1 MTFSSRGTST
11 ASPAELVLTESAGHV
26 IAALVF
32 LDSRTAHWAKR
43 DIAFVLFCPT
53 LELHIHSLLTGDQL
67 SMPVVSAL
75 KANFCCALG
84 AS

>member
-11 ASPAELVLTESAGHV
+11 TSPAELVLTEGACHV

-32 LDSRTAHWAKR
+32 LNSCAAHGAER
-43 DIAFVLFCPT
+43 DIALVLFCPT
-53 LELHIHSLLTGDQL
+53 LKLHIHSLLTGDQL
-67 SMPVVSAL
+67 SMPVVPAL